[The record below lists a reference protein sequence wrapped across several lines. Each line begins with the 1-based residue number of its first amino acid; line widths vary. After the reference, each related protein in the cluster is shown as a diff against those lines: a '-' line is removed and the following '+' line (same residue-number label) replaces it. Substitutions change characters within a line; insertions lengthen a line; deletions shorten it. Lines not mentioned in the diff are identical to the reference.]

1 MLDVHAPHETVHG
14 WRDFLTHIATIT
26 IGLLIALGLEAG
38 VEALHH
44 RHLVREARENI
55 RVEIRQNEEAAKQ
68 NIGYVQT
75 DADSMKSNIEKAR
88 QLRANP
94 HALDH
99 GNMQFTFTW
108 SSFNDSAWRSARDTG
123 ALSYMPTAEVQRYA
137 DTYNQQS
144 IVNQEAVAIFTH
156 QSELAAPFSMEE
168 QVSDFRPEEIQT
180 LMRESA
186 VTELR
191 LRTLKQ
197 IMEELEKEYADTLA
211 KEP

>member
-55 RVEIRQNEEAAKQ
+55 RLEIKQNEDDAKQ
-68 NIGYVQT
+68 NIGYAQT
-75 DADSMKSNIEKAR
+75 DADSMKSNIAKTR

-123 ALSYMPTAEVQRYA
+123 ALAYMPTAEVQRYA
-137 DTYNQQS
+137 DTYNQQE

-156 QSELAAPFSMEE
+156 QSELAAPFFMEE
-168 QVSDFRPEEIQT
+168 HVSDFRPEEVQS
-180 LMRESA
+180 LMRECA

-191 LRTLKQ
+191 LMTLKQ
-197 IMEELEKEYADTLA
+197 ILEELDKDYADTLA
-211 KEP
+211 KKP